1 MMILTVRF
9 KYLAVLVNEIL
20 SKASRKRNFEKDLQN
35 KLNFD
40 LSDSS
45 DDDIELNKLR
55 DKIGTNQG
63 KKDEEEEK

>member
-1 MMILTVRF
+1 MILTVRF